1 MTPSTIARAVKMRP
15 IASPDDS
22 FAAGELLAQALAD
35 DPVGF
40 RVLVPP
46 NSTSSP
52 VEIAEDGSAAVFEVY
67 PGTEWDAHR
76 TGAPVARIFIRR

>member
-1 MTPSTIARAVKMRP
+1 MRP

-35 DPVGF
+35 DLVGF

-46 NSTSSP
+46 DSTP
-52 VEIAEDGSAAVFEVY
+52 NAVEIAEDGSAAAFDVY
-67 PGTEWDAHR
+67 PGTERDAHL
-76 TGAPVARIFIRR
+76 TGHPIARIFIRR